1 MQELY
6 DASSEARDAD
16 AVAAV
21 WMGVYN
27 APFVTL
33 YDRGLLTHLI
43 VVDEVPEAAQAQ
55 LDAMAAEVASSTVEP
70 VEEVVAPV
78 VVQIDPVAQCRIDFH
93 EMGSAQFMQRYLNNQ
108 KNRPTYEA
116 AIVPRLAMR
125 VSKLKRK
132 RDRQRKR
139 HEQRPQRVAPS
150 LRSPE
155 KSRPRFKYRRIRIFA
170 VVQRHR

>member
-43 VVDEVPEAAQAQ
+43 VVAEVPEAAQAQ
-55 LDAMAAEVASSTVEP
+55 LDAMAAEVSSTVEP

-78 VVQIDPVAQCRIDFH
+78 VAQCRIDFH
-93 EMGSAQFMQRYLNNQ
+93 EMGSAQFMQKYLNNQ

-116 AIVPRLAMR
+116 AI
-125 VSKLKRK
+125 
-132 RDRQRKR
+132 DRG
-139 HEQRPQRVAPS
+139 
-150 LRSPE
+150 LL
-155 KSRPRFKYRRIRIFA
+155 
-170 VVQRHR
+170 

>member
-1 MQELY
+1 
-6 DASSEARDAD
+6 
-16 AVAAV
+16 
-21 WMGVYN
+21 MGVYN

-116 AIVPRLAMR
+116 AI
-125 VSKLKRK
+125 
-132 RDRQRKR
+132 DRG
-139 HEQRPQRVAPS
+139 
-150 LRSPE
+150 LL
-155 KSRPRFKYRRIRIFA
+155 
-170 VVQRHR
+170 

>member
-1 MQELY
+1 LIEELKLSHRY
-6 DASSEARDAD
+6 
-16 AVAAV
+16 
-21 WMGVYN
+21 Y
-27 APFVTL
+27 
-33 YDRGLLTHLI
+33 RGLLTHLI

-70 VEEVVAPV
+70 VEEVVAPA
-78 VVQIDPVAQCRIDFH
+78 VVQIDPVAQCRIDFR
-93 EMGSAQFMQRYLNNQ
+93 EMGSAQFMQKYLNNQ

-116 AIVPRLAMR
+116 AIDRGLLSEYPNSSANAIA
-125 VSKLKRK
+125 SANATS
-132 RDRQRKR
+132 RD
-139 HEQRPQRVAPS
+139 HNAWPPS

>member
-116 AIVPRLAMR
+116 AI
-125 VSKLKRK
+125 
-132 RDRQRKR
+132 DRG
-139 HEQRPQRVAPS
+139 
-150 LRSPE
+150 LL
-155 KSRPRFKYRRIRIFA
+155 
-170 VVQRHR
+170 

>member
-43 VVDEVPEAAQAQ
+43 VVAEVPEAAQAQ
-55 LDAMAAEVASSTVEP
+55 LDAMAAEVSSTVEP

-93 EMGSAQFMQRYLNNQ
+93 EMGSAQNNQ

-116 AIVPRLAMR
+116 AI
-125 VSKLKRK
+125 
-132 RDRQRKR
+132 DRG
-139 HEQRPQRVAPS
+139 
-150 LRSPE
+150 LL
-155 KSRPRFKYRRIRIFA
+155 
-170 VVQRHR
+170 